1 MPRTATFSAV
11 LSVFAIVLVAGCDLS
26 GMPAA
31 LSAGSNLSAPDGID
45 PQNPNIERSTK
56 TVDFSNVRAI
66 RLELPVGRVSVTQSN
81 DQASAT
87 MRVSEIITREGLSV
101 EQLTDLLNQTR
112 VTAERAFVD
121 NERLDVEATLAPDLS
136 DQDVLFDVRL
146 VVPTGANLEVLV
158 GNGPVEVADLTG
170 SVEIRTDNG
179 AVDVKNVTGDV
190 IAKTSQRAISIT
202 DVTGAVSA
210 DTTEADIDLRLN
222 PGESGRVSASTTTG
236 QIRLMVPKT
245 TSARVMLLSESG
257 TVTANLNGFAVTD
270 VSTSAGFLEGTL
282 NGGGGAIELKSL
294 SGEISFLGM

>member
-1 MPRTATFSAV
+1 MPRVAIFSAV
-11 LSVFAIVLVAGCDLS
+11 LCISTMVVIAGCDLS
-26 GMPAA
+26 GMPAGLA
-31 LSAGSNLSAPDGID
+31 AGSNLSAPDGID

-81 DQASAT
+81 DQATAT
-87 MRVSEIITREGLSV
+87 LRVAEIITREGLNV

-121 NERLDVEATLAPDLS
+121 AERLDVEATIAPDLS
-136 DQDVLFDVRL
+136 DEDVLFDVRL
-146 VVPTGANLEVLV
+146 VVPAGANLEVLV
-158 GNGPVEVADLTG
+158 GNGPVEVVELTG

-179 AVDVKNVTGDV
+179 AVDVKNVKGDV
-190 IAKTSQRAISIT
+190 IARTTQRAITIT

-210 DTTEADIDLRLN
+210 DTTEADIDLRLD
-222 PGESGRVSASTTTG
+222 PGQNGRISASTTTG

-245 TSARVMLLSESG
+245 TAARVMLLSESG
-257 TVTANLNGFAVTD
+257 TVTANLNGFSVTD
-270 VSTSAGFLEGTL
+270 ISTSAGFLEGTL

-294 SGEISFLGM
+294 TGEISFLGM